1 MNGAMPLF
9 ILYVFIAW
17 TGKTFNFLPL
27 PLTFLMD
34 GCSFNAEG
42 KMENPFESEKI
53 GFYQNADN
61 LSC

>member
-1 MNGAMPLF
+1 MNGAVPLF

-27 PLTFLMD
+27 PLPLTFLMD

-42 KMENPFESEKI
+42 KEEKPFESEKI
-53 GFYQNADN
+53 EFY
-61 LSC
+61 